1 MIYYSIPYS
10 TEKNIGKY
18 YNDVMKTI
26 PSDQDFSCF
35 VDGDTI
41 FTTPFYGY
49 TIENVIEQNPN
60 ISCYTCY
67 TNRVYCPEQIAPGVD
82 TKSNDMAYHRNF
94 GLMMESIYGTSCED
108 ITKTKSG
115 NLMSGCMILIQK
127 RLWKKIG
134 GFLENGMLGVDND
147 LHTKVIK
154 SNEKLYLMRGV
165 YLYHWYR
172 WPNYKDKS
180 HLL

>member
-1 MIYYSIPYS
+1 
-10 TEKNIGKY
+10 
-18 YNDVMKTI
+18 
-26 PSDQDFSCF
+26 
-35 VDGDTI
+35 
-41 FTTPFYGY
+41 
-49 TIENVIEQNPN
+49 
-60 ISCYTCY
+60 
-67 TNRVYCPEQIAPGVD
+67 
-82 TKSNDMAYHRNF
+82 
-94 GLMMESIYGTSCED
+94 
-108 ITKTKSG
+108 
-115 NLMSGCMILIQK
+115 MILIQK

-180 HLL
+180 HL